1 MKNFTFLKP
10 FIDNFIDTFFCAL
23 RLHSLL
29 KRGNCPKNIFPVMLM
44 ILVDVCL
51 RIPRWNMMLNVPK
64 YLHLYVYNVSVNY
77 NIVHYQKIKDF
88 FFPTASTPLSR
99 LSWMLPWTHIICN
112 MMYQKLSYVVQCWVV
127 LDAGLFNIT
136 KLPKLLTL

>member
-1 MKNFTFLKP
+1 
-10 FIDNFIDTFFCAL
+10 
-23 RLHSLL
+23 
-29 KRGNCPKNIFPVMLM
+29 
-44 ILVDVCL
+44 
-51 RIPRWNMMLNVPK
+51 MMLNVPK
-64 YLHLYVYNVSVNY
+64 YLHLYVYNVSVKY

-88 FFPTASTPLSR
+88 FFLQHQHHFQDYHECCHECIMYR
-99 LSWMLPWTHIICN
+99 THIICN